1 QPSLGRRSGRKTAQE
16 MVMPKILIHTM
27 YFLPEFGSAPILMN
41 ELAGYLAGRGHE
53 VEVITTLPRPP
64 QNRGYEGRLYMREKR
79 DGFLA
84 KRFPTNFAEHPI
96 GRLVAWTIYT
106 TATIANLVF
115 VRRGDVLFLRLP
127 PLQLGLT
134 GIIARRLKGVRFVL
148 NVQDIHPDLSIQSGI
163 LSNPF
168 CIRLAQAFEKWIYG
182 NSETIAV
189 ISEGFKKN
197 LLSKGVPPAKIH
209 ILPNWVDTD
218 FIRPMPKDNP
228 VARKFGLAGKFTA
241 MYSGTISISSNL
253 ALEKV
258 LEAAARLKSRPDM
271 AVAIVGE
278 GRKKK
283 SLEDKAA
290 ALGLTNVVFIPF
302 QPYADLPALLASAD
316 VLLVPLDTEKSH
328 LSVPSKL
335 YNFMAAGRPIL
346 GLADASSEVA
356 ELIASTGCGLC
367 VPPDD
372 PAGIAAAMVR
382 LKEASAEARAM
393 AERGR
398 KHAESHYSR
407 AVVLERYEKLLAG
420 AA

>member
-1 QPSLGRRSGRKTAQE
+1 MG
-16 MVMPKILIHTM
+16 KIHIHSM

-41 ELAGYLAGRGHE
+41 ELAGYLAGRGHK
-53 VEVITTLPRPP
+53 VEVVTTLPRPP
-64 QNRGYEGRLYMREKR
+64 QNRGYEGRLYIREKR

-84 KRFPTNFAEHPI
+84 KRFPTNFTEHPI
-96 GRLVAWTIYT
+96 GRLIAWTIYT
-106 TATIANLVF
+106 AATIANLLF

-134 GIIARRLKGVRFVL
+134 GIVARRLKGVRFVL

-168 CIRLAQAFEKWIYG
+168 FIKLAQAFEKWIYR
-182 NSETIAV
+182 NSETIVV

-197 LLSKGVPPAKIH
+197 LLAKGVPEDKIH

-218 FIRPMPKDNP
+218 FLRPLPKDNP
-228 VARKFGLAGKFTA
+228 VAGKFGLAGKFTA
-241 MYSGTISISSNL
+241 MYSGTISISSNM
-253 ALEKV
+253 ALERV
-258 LEAAARLKSRPDM
+258 LEAAARLRDRRDM

-278 GRKKK
+278 GLKKK

-316 VLLVPLDTEKSH
+316 ALLVPLDTEKSH

-346 GLADASSEVA
+346 GLADPSSEVA
-356 ELIASTGCGLC
+356 ELIKSTGCGLC

-372 PAGIAAAMVR
+372 PEKIAEAMIR
-382 LKEASAEARAM
+382 LKDAPAEALAM

-398 KHAESHYSR
+398 HHAENHYSR
-407 AVVLERYEKLLAG
+407 AVVLDRYEKLLAD